1 MYVCM
6 YVSIYLSIYHLFI
19 NKPIL
24 HKRRR
29 IICGEEEAQQGRERN
44 KRGLGQDNYKQFTM
58 THVSENFLITII
70 KPIVLHSN

>member
-1 MYVCM
+1 
-6 YVSIYLSIYHLFI
+6 
-19 NKPIL
+19 L